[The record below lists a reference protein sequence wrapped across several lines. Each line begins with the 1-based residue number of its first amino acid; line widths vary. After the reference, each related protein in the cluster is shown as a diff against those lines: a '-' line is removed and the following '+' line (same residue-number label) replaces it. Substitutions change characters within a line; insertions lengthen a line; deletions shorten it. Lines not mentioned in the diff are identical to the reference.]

1 MTEYDEFI
9 KYAKEHN
16 LAVMTTEMYEKAIS
30 ALEQEPSKLLILKS
44 DILLHKDDEKK
55 WNERIEREKAKG
67 MIILPP
73 YFTPLLVPNDVEVKI
88 EQEPCDDAIS
98 REAVIELTF
107 NEPNYT
113 DALNVLT
120 EIRDKVKELPSVQP
134 SRKGHWIKSDIPNEE
149 YVCSKC
155 GGACWYYDYQG
166 AVAKSNFCPNCGAD
180 MRGAECLK

>member
-134 SRKGHWIKSDIPNEE
+134 SRKGHWDDTCTCSECGKWRILESDKLSGI
-149 YVCSKC
+149 YK
-155 GGACWYYDYQG
+155 Y
-166 AVAKSNFCPNCGAD
+166 CPNCGAC
-180 MRGAECLK
+180 MKEGAK